1 MFILSV
7 NGTPRGLKRSRVKRK
22 RTLQSIYMLSPIL
35 CSSAS
40 SAKSTVRNLP
50 HILHIHAIW
59 MSRSFSDCSIVL
71 FWTHENHEAEWE
83 RSMSRVCVPKLKSC
97 CAATTW
103 GSLLRSS
110 ECETEFWLIEGFV
123 WGSALDVIRFLPVF
137 ASGPHLDALRCSLF
151 TPVRAAAGCSQRS
164 RRFLL
169 CSWQQTSCPLS
180 LCPPAGA
187 LWVTGSQRRSV
198 IVLES
203 CHWPRYDGS
212 GTESIVGTPIEYLH
226 PFANEVWQGIHT
238 RSHRRAAGCARRWL
252 RWNS

>member
-1 MFILSV
+1 MWDGILV
-7 NGTPRGLKRSRVKRK
+7 NWKICVRLRSRR
-22 RTLQSIYMLSPIL
+22 RPI
-35 CSSAS
+35 
-40 SAKSTVRNLP
+40 ST
-50 HILHIHAIW
+50 
-59 MSRSFSDCSIVL
+59 
-71 FWTHENHEAEWE
+71 
-83 RSMSRVCVPKLKSC
+83 
-97 CAATTW
+97 
-103 GSLLRSS
+103 
-110 ECETEFWLIEGFV
+110 
-123 WGSALDVIRFLPVF
+123 PVF
-137 ASGPHLDALRCSLF
+137 ASGPHLDALGCSLF
-151 TPVRAAAGCSQRS
+151 TPVRAVAVCSQRS

-238 RSHRRAAGCARRWL
+238 RSHRRAAGCVRRWACRL
-252 RWNS
+252 DETARSRKSAGYSSSPLSQRPPL